1 MRRIFVPL
9 MLCAAF
15 ALVLSACSKSD
26 TNSNSSTTS
35 NASNTT
41 TTATTTTSTPAKTT
55 TTSSGEKIGVAECD
69 DFLDKYEAC
78 VSGKVPEAARVQ
90 YQASLK
96 QWRDSWRQLAANPQT
111 KGSLG
116 AACKM
121 AAEQAKQ
128 AMTSYGCSF

>member
-1 MRRIFVPL
+1 MRRIFPL
-9 MLCAAF
+9 MLCVAC
-15 ALVLSACSKSD
+15 ALVLGACGKSD
-26 TNSNSSTTS
+26 TTSNVSTTS

-41 TTATTTTSTPAKTT
+41 TTATTTSNTPAKTT
-55 TTSSGEKIGVAECD
+55 TASGEKVGVAECD

-111 KGSLG
+111 KGSLA

-128 AMTSYGCSF
+128 SMTSYGCSF